1 MEGKASKRRSRS
13 SRSSLL
19 KTKTVM
25 VRLRI
30 AKERKEKAQ
39 EILARLGLTPTQ
51 VVNILFA
58 QIVERK
64 EVPFRIG
71 LPNDSDIAVP
81 IEHTEKTWSSL
92 DDTDY
97 SYLHQ

>member
-1 MEGKASKRRSRS
+1 
-13 SRSSLL
+13 
-19 KTKTVM
+19 M

-64 EVPFRIG
+64 EVPFRIA

-81 IEHTEKTWSSL
+81 IEHTAKTWNSL

-97 SYLHQ
+97 SYLDQ